1 MRHLLV
7 LLGVLVASAV
17 PITLAY
23 RARSH
28 HGQQQVNVDRGTV
41 GQNEAKLTHG
51 VAQQQ
56 VLAALAATT
65 GANNYDLTY
74 SIVETPPTSAAPT
87 TTAPCPTPT
96 TDGHAVFAVA
106 CPSTL
111 ANLRHTVTGKGT
123 VNVAP
128 KAMVAAARID
138 GGLNVTARVDSE
150 HVWESG
156 GAYYGL
162 APNTGAGSGQ
172 SISGFASLTEGT
184 LGNRAGATAM
194 IAMASPNGYLVL
206 DQQSITGAAQ
216 IGTSTVGGRPVTV
229 YEVGID
235 SSRLANLPGLSSD
248 ERTAI
253 TEALDLMRREGYA
266 DTRVRVSVDDAG
278 FIRRAASTDRYRD
291 GGTVTLHGTYSNFGC
306 AGTVVMPGQSAPPS
320 TSTACVSP
328 DATPTTTTTTPSSV
342 PSTSPNSSVPATSAP
357 ATTVAP
363 APTSV
368 PPISSPA
375 SSNGA
380 PTVPTVSTTKPTGSS
395 APAPTRVP
403 PVSAP

>member
-1 MRHLLV
+1 MRHLLL
-7 LLGVLVASAV
+7 LLGVLAASAV

-28 HGQQQVNVDRGTV
+28 HGQQQVKVDRGGV
-41 GQNEAKLTHG
+41 SRSDAKLTHG
-51 VAQQQ
+51 AAQRE

-65 GANNYDLTY
+65 GASNYDITY
-74 SIVETPPTSAAPT
+74 VIVEKPPSPSATTSI
-87 TTAPCPTPT
+87 APCPTPPVA
-96 TDGHAVFAVA
+96 GNPARACAVQAA
-106 CPSTL
+106 PSL
-111 ANLRHTVTGKGT
+111 KSLSGKGT
-123 VNVAP
+123 VNLDP
-128 KAMVAAARID
+128 KAMVASAHINA
-138 GGLNVTARVDSE
+138 GLDVTVRVDDQ

-156 GAYYGL
+156 GADYGL
-162 APNTGAGSGQ
+162 TAGGAGASSGQ

-184 LGNRAGATAM
+184 LGNRAGASAM

-206 DQQSITGAAQ
+206 DRQAITGAAQ

-235 SSRLANLPGLSSD
+235 PSRLADLPGLSSD

-253 TEALDLMRREGYA
+253 TEALDLMRREGYT

-278 FIRRAASTDRYRD
+278 FIRRAASTDRYQD
-291 GGTVTLHGTYSNFGC
+291 GGSVTLLATYTNFGC
-306 AGTVVMPGQSAPPS
+306 AGTVTLPGQSAPPS
-320 TSTACVSP
+320 TTTACVSP
-328 DATPTTTTTTPSSV
+328 DATPTTTTSSV

-375 SSNGA
+375 SSNPA
-380 PTVPTVSTTKPTGSS
+380 STVPTTKPSSSS